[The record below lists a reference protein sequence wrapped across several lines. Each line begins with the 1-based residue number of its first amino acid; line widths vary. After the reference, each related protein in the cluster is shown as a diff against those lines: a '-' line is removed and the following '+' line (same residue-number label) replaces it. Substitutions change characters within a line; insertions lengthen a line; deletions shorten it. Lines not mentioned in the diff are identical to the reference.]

1 MAEEKINQNENI
13 AKDEEGRVVTRNAN
27 ILCVLRILEKYTD
40 ADHPLTQE
48 QIAEKIAKE
57 FNIKKPKRTTVG
69 DNLKIL
75 GEKFGCNIGKVGGKG
90 VYLASNTFDV
100 LELKMLASSIATA
113 KFLPAKQAKEL
124 LDKLN
129 ELSSKH
135 NNLNKGVGLVDN
147 YIRTNNRDLSYNLEV
162 ISRN

>member
-57 FNIKKPKRTTVG
+57 FSVLQKSQRLMIKDRLVSAHDYFCTKG
-69 DNLKIL
+69 S
-75 GEKFGCNIGKVGGKG
+75 IGKYSLETLEELYGEYGELGGNGFIKTMM
-90 VYLASNTFDV
+90 NDIR
-100 LELKMLASSIATA
+100 ELMVK
-113 KFLPAKQAKEL
+113 
-124 LDKLN
+124 
-129 ELSSKH
+129 
-135 NNLNKGVGLVDN
+135 
-147 YIRTNNRDLSYNLEV
+147 
-162 ISRN
+162 